1 MSLEDI
7 QLDRSQRKG
16 GTVVLA
22 RMNWTECHRVVHGMP
37 EDPMYEL
44 CVIGKGQGQDAIY
57 AFVEETETGH
67 RSSSFKGP
75 PVQLSQ
81 K

>member
-22 RMNWTECHRVVHGMP
+22 RMNWMECHRVVHVIPG
-37 EDPMYEL
+37 DPMYEL
-44 CVIGKGQGQDAIY
+44 YVIG
-57 AFVEETETGH
+57 
-67 RSSSFKGP
+67 
-75 PVQLSQ
+75 
-81 K
+81 